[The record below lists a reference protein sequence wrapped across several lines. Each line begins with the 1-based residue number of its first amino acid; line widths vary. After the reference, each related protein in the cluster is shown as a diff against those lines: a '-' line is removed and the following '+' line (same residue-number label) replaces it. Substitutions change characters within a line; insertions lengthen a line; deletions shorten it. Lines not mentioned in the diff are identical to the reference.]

1 MQISIHA
8 PPRGAT
14 VSPDS
19 EGKLYIFQFTPL
31 REGRRKVNDT
41 YEEAPIFQ
49 FTPLREGRPMPL
61 SSSPALLISIHA
73 PPRGATKGI
82 YGGEVSLL
90 FQFTPLREGRLVR
103 SPYDG
108 SEEQFQFTP
117 LREGRRSA
125 GLGRSRSN
133 ISIHAPPR
141 GATDEDKAKLWDNK
155 FQFTPLREGRRFSA
169 AYVEAHDDF
178 NSRPSAR
185 GDTYSPK
192 QPHLPTH
199 FNSRPSARGDI
210 KLQVRLY
217 SSPFQFTPLRE
228 GRQIARG
235 NVLAYQI
242 SIHAPPR
249 GATAKDMQ
257 FLQIFCSTLTNQ
269 HGLTIMPR
277 NLSRLFW

>member
-1 MQISIHA
+1 
-8 PPRGAT
+8 
-14 VSPDS
+14 
-19 EGKLYIFQFTPL
+19 
-31 REGRRKVNDT
+31 
-41 YEEAPIFQ
+41 
-49 FTPLREGRPMPL
+49 MPL

-228 GRQIARG
+228 GRRG
-235 NVLAYQI
+235 WFTEETFTYEI

-249 GATAKDMQ
+249 GATKAKFEGMR
-257 FLQIFCSTLTNQ
+257 IPGISIHAPPRGATRKAG
-269 HGLTIMPR
+269 GLESVYNISIHAPPR
-277 NLSRLFW
+277 GATPT

>member
-49 FTPLREGRPMPL
+49 FTPLREGRR
-61 SSSPALLISIHA
+61 LLDLAAAGATISIHAPPRGATFVVEAAVLAGHISIHA

-141 GATDEDKAKLWDNK
+141 GATLLCCVCRSPRR
-155 FQFTPLREGRRFSA
+155 FQFTPLREGRHVFAKA
-169 AYVEAHDDF
+169 A
-178 NSRPSAR
+178 
-185 GDTYSPK
+185 T
-192 QPHLPTH
+192 
-199 FNSRPSARGDI
+199 
-210 KLQVRLY
+210 
-217 SSPFQFTPLRE
+217 SSNTFQFTPLRE
-228 GRQIARG
+228 GRHKAPSALVQ
-235 NVLAYQI
+235 LAI

-249 GATAKDMQ
+249 GATK
-257 FLQIFCSTLTNQ
+257 
-269 HGLTIMPR
+269 HKRGYKR
-277 NLSRLFW
+277 

>member
-1 MQISIHA
+1 
-8 PPRGAT
+8 
-14 VSPDS
+14 
-19 EGKLYIFQFTPL
+19 
-31 REGRRKVNDT
+31 
-41 YEEAPIFQ
+41 
-49 FTPLREGRPMPL
+49 MPL

-228 GRQIARG
+228 GRQK
-235 NVLAYQI
+235 L
-242 SIHAPPR
+242 R
-249 GATAKDMQ
+249 GATFWHTKFQ
-257 FLQIFCSTLTNQ
+257 FTPLREGRQQKICNFCKSFVQPLQIS
-269 HGLTIMPR
+269 MA
-277 NLSRLFW
+277 